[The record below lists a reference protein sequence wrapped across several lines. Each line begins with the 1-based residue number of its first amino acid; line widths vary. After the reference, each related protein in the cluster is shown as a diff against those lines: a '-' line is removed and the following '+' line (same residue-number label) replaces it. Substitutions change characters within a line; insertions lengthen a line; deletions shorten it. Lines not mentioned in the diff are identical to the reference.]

1 MLFRSLKRKPNNTW
15 QLNTL
20 LMHLQFHKDNFKQ
33 LCNSLAKREVIFKNI
48 IQTHGY
54 PPIWTRPASFTTL
67 IHIILEQ
74 QVSLASAKAA
84 LNKLKEKIGTITP
97 AKVLALTDSEM
108 KACYFSRQKM
118 VYARELAS
126 AVITK
131 KIQLKKLK
139 QYPDNEIRM
148 MLQQVK
154 GIGDWTADVYLLFS
168 LQRTDIF
175 PIGDLAMVNSLK
187 HEIQAT
193 TNISKDQLL
202 ALSEAWRPHRSIAT
216 ILLWHSYLSRR
227 NK

>member
-1 MLFRSLKRKPNNTW
+1 MDS
-15 QLNTL
+15 
-20 LMHLQFHKDNFKQ
+20 QFHKGNFKL
-33 LCNSLAKREVIFKNI
+33 LCNTLAKKEIAFKNI
-48 IQTHGY
+48 LRQHGY
-54 PPIWTRPASFTTL
+54 PPMWTRPASFTTL

-84 LNKLKEKIGTITP
+84 LNKLKEKTGTITP
-97 AKVLALTDSEM
+97 AKVLALTDPEM

-131 KIQLKKLK
+131 KIQLRKLN

-148 MLQQVK
+148 MLKQVK
-154 GIGDWTADVYLLFS
+154 GIGDWTADVFLLFA

-175 PIGDLAMVNSLK
+175 PVGDLAMINSLK
-187 HEIQAT
+187 HEIQT
-193 TNISKDQLL
+193 PPNITKEKIL
-202 ALSEAWRPHRSIAT
+202 ALSEVWRPHRSIAT
-216 ILLWHSYLSRR
+216 ILLWHAYLSRR